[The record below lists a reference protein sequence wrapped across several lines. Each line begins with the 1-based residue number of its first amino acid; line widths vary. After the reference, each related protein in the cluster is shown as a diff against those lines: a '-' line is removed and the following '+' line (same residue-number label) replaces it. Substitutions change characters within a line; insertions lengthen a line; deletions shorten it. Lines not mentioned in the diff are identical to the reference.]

1 MRLYDAHNHLQDKRL
16 APWLDEIVESIPRL
30 AIERM
35 VVNGTKESDW
45 DDVASLA
52 RQHRWIQPSFGLHP
66 WYVRQRSPTWL
77 DTLRRLL
84 SEFPSAA
91 VGEIGLD
98 RWIPDADLPAQE
110 EVFGAQLEL
119 AATLHRPVSIHC
131 LKAWGKLE
139 VMLSSARMPLHGF
152 LLHSYSGPAEMVPR
166 FASLGA
172 YFSFSPHFTHER
184 KSRQAQVFASVPLDR
199 LLAETDA
206 PDMGPPDALNPRP
219 LRDLEGKPLNHPA
232 NLELSYRAL
241 AAVRGLSPAEIALRF
256 EENFLRLFDARP
268 QAPIRP

>member
-16 APWLDEIVESIPRL
+16 APWLDEIVETIPRL
-30 AIERM
+30 GIERM

-45 DDVASLA
+45 DDVARLT
-52 RQHRWIQPSFGLHP
+52 RQHSWIQPSFGLHP
-66 WYVRQRSPTWL
+66 WYVRKRSPTWL
-77 DTLRRLL
+77 DTLRKFL

-152 LLHSYSGPAEMVPR
+152 LLHSYGGPAEMIPR

-184 KSRQAQVFASVPLDR
+184 KSQQAQVFASVPLDR

-206 PDMGPPDALNPRP
+206 PDMGPPDGLNSHP
-219 LRDLEGKPLNHPA
+219 LRDPAGKPLNHPA
-232 NLELSYRAL
+232 NLELSYREL
-241 AAVRGLSPAEIALRF
+241 AALRSLSVDATALQL
-256 EENFLRLFDARP
+256 EENFLRLFDTHP
-268 QAPIRP
+268 QAQSRL